1 MPRFDEA
8 GLKGDIDF
16 DALFAQDLP
25 PRHDGEFVAAV
36 AHRVSRRRL
45 AFELAWGA
53 LVAAVSALVLWAV
66 GPVFA
71 PVLKPVGQTLMMF
84 APLAAI
90 AATAAFLI
98 HPRTALI

>member
-1 MPRFDEA
+1 
-8 GLKGDIDF
+8 
-16 DALFAQDLP
+16 
-25 PRHDGEFVAAV
+25 
-36 AHRVSRRRL
+36 
-45 AFELAWGA
+45 
-53 LVAAVSALVLWAV
+53 LWAV